1 MSLRSGCS
9 YLTDDHVVLTP
20 EEQRGLEEICFQ
32 SGPEY
37 QFDADV
43 PQDWTDVTMGDVA
56 DSSETHEACEFEALA
71 REIMGGFQ
79 A

>member
-1 MSLRSGCS
+1 M
-9 YLTDDHVVLTP
+9 LTP

-43 PQDWTDVTMGDVA
+43 PQDWTDVTMGDVT
-56 DSSETHEACEFEALA
+56 DSSETHKACEFEALA
-71 REIMGGFQ
+71 
-79 A
+79 

>member
-1 MSLRSGCS
+1 M
-9 YLTDDHVVLTP
+9 LTP

-37 QFDADV
+37 QFDANV
-43 PQDWTDVTMGDVA
+43 PQDWMDVTMGDVA
-56 DSSETHEACEFEALA
+56 DSSETHKACEFEALA

-79 A
+79 V